1 VGSGDHS
8 GTVGTTT
15 TVANTGAT
23 DPDTGAIV
31 SAVHLEAGEAVLFAV
46 HGDADEEVPVEMDDQ
61 LVDRATAVGVQAEYR
76 RIPGAGHGY
85 DESEFFS
92 ADVVSGRTAFQRLMS
107 FAKDVLVGP

>member
-8 GTVGTTT
+8 DTVGTTT

-31 SAVHLEAGEAVLFAV
+31 SAVQLEAGEAVLFAV
-46 HGDADEEVPVEMDDQ
+46 HGDADEEVPVELDDQ
-61 LVDRATAVGVQAEYR
+61 LVDRATAVGVQAEYHR
-76 RIPGAGHGY
+76 TPGAGHGY